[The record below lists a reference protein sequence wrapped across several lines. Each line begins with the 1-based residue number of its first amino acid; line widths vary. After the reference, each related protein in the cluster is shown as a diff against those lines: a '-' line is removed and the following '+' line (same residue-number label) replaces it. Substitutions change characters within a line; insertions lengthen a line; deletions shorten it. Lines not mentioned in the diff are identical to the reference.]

1 MGVGIVSQMVGV
13 VEGAFGRPS
22 TVEEPARSLGIGV
35 TSSALAE
42 LYARFGLRP
51 AFVSA
56 TGAQVW
62 RSRSPHMAEARE
74 VALLEGLGLVEVWDL
89 RSPAEREAV
98 GCFPLASRSGLGM
111 HEASEHLYPPA
122 HHGPMTRDDVPGVP
136 GAAGDVLA
144 GQLKHERQGRRQPG
158 ERMCEVYQGLGE
170 HAEALAPTI
179 GALVGAAGPTLV
191 YCTSGKDRTGVVC
204 YCAQRALGA
213 SHDEALAS
221 YLETNKAN
229 ARVNADDLL
238 ALGERG
244 VPPWRLEVALSLFL
258 AKEEYLEVFLGI
270 VRERYGSLEA
280 YLERC
285 LRGVGPANGCERARL
300 RVRTPRS

>member
-1 MGVGIVSQMVGV
+1 MSSSEGRVRRGEGNDVSGEMLAVADEPVEEVSAARLTV
-13 VEGAFGRPS
+13 VEK
-22 TVEEPARSLGIGV
+22 TDSLDV
-35 TSSALAE
+35 

-51 AFVSA
+51 AFTSA
-56 TGAQVW
+56 TGTPVW
-62 RSRSPHMAEARE
+62 RSRSPHMAGARE
-74 VALLEGLGLVEVWDL
+74 VELLEGLDLAEVWDL

-98 GCFPLASRSGLGM
+98 GCFPLEVRPGLRL

-122 HHGPMTRDDVPGVP
+122 HHGPMTTSDVPGVP
-136 GAAGDVLA
+136 GKAGDVLA

-158 ERMCEVYQGLGE
+158 ERMREVYQGLGE
-170 HAEALAPTI
+170 HAEVLAPTI
-179 GALVGAAGPTLV
+179 RALVGAAGPTLV

-213 SHDEALAS
+213 DHDEALAS

-258 AKEEYLEVFLGI
+258 AKEEYLEVFLGV
-270 VRERYGSLEA
+270 VRETYGSLEA
-280 YLERC
+280 YLKRC
-285 LRGVGPANGCERARL
+285 LRG
-300 RVRTPRS
+300 

>member
-1 MGVGIVSQMVGV
+1 MARGRRGEGNAVSRGMSAVVDVPSTHLTV
-13 VEGAFGRPS
+13 VEGATAPD
-22 TVEEPARSLGIGV
+22 V
-35 TSSALAE
+35 

-51 AFVSA
+51 AFTSA
-56 TGAQVW
+56 AGAPVW
-62 RSRSPHMAEARE
+62 RSRSPHMADARDVE
-74 VALLEGLGLVEVWDL
+74 LLETLGLTEVWDL
-89 RSPAEREAV
+89 RSPVERESA
-98 GCFPLASRSGLGM
+98 GGFPLTGLGADL
-111 HEASEHLYPPA
+111 HEAAEHLYPPA
-122 HHGPMTRDDVPGVP
+122 HHGPMTTKDVPGVP

-158 ERMCEVYQGLGE
+158 ERMREVYQGLGE
-170 HAEALAPTI
+170 HAEVLAPTI
-179 GALVGAAGPTLV
+179 RALVSATGPALV

-221 YLETNKAN
+221 YLATNKAN
-229 ARVNADDLL
+229 ARVNSDDLL

-258 AKEEYLEVFLGI
+258 AKEEYLEVFLGV
-270 VRERYGSLEA
+270 VRAAYGSLEA

-285 LRGVGPANGCERARL
+285 LRG
-300 RVRTPRS
+300 